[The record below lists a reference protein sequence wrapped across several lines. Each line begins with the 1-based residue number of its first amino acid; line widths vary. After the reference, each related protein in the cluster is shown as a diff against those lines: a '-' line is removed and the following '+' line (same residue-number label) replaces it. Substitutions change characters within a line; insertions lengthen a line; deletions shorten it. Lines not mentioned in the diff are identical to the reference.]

1 MAFLPL
7 VPTLLSFWGPFL
19 AERVHRQKTFGEE
32 LAAFPG
38 CRDAGERGVRDTWD
52 SRSRPDASPL
62 IAGAVPQGHPAASR
76 RCPPDL
82 ACGQDPAA
90 AAAPVRNEEEA
101 LRPREAETPDA
112 DEPPEG
118 RHCHAAG
125 AVARR

>member
-1 MAFLPL
+1 M
-7 VPTLLSFWGPFL
+7 
-19 AERVHRQKTFGEE
+19 HRQKTFGEE

-90 AAAPVRNEEEA
+90 AAAPVRNEEA
-101 LRPREAETPDA
+101 WRRFGRGRRRPWMPMNRPRDA
-112 DEPPEG
+112 T
-118 RHCHAAG
+118 
-125 AVARR
+125 VTRRAP